1 MRKLGF
7 AEMNAFVATA
17 ERSSFAKAAVYL
29 GISRSALS
37 ETIRGLEEKLGVRL
51 LNRTTRSVA
60 LTEVGE
66 RLLAE
71 LRPALDSFEAAVE
84 SVNVFRDKP
93 GGQLRL
99 TVPRPAAKTVIEPIL
114 SKFLAAYP
122 AISIEIITD
131 SGLTDIVRDRF
142 DAGIRP
148 GHRVGRDMIA
158 VRVGEDAP
166 HHRRISGLSAPTPR
180 SEDSW
185 RSAVTQLHPHA
196 LCERRHA
203 TLGVRKARKEHG
215 GPGQRLAHRQRWRP
229 RAPRGAGRHRHSPP
243 AAQQD
248 RRSRRQE
255 AARTA
260 AGRLGAAL
268 GRFLSLLSQ
277 SKASSCGSQG
287 LRRLHQGAFTSRWR
301 PPILINSRLRRSPG
315 CHVSAS
321 WRVLFFRTPISGD
334 SYGRDRDDGTFP
346 GLRHCDFG
354 RRLCRPHG
362 RAQTHSKKARTA
374 HRARQ
379 CFRSVSGTRA
389 AAGEHCG
396 AGRATDPVD
405 LGVP

>member
-7 AEMNAFVATA
+7 TEMNAFVAIA
-17 ERSSFAKAAVYL
+17 ERSSFAKAAIHL

-148 GHRVGRDMIA
+148 GHRVERDMIA
-158 VRVGEDAP
+158 VRVGEDA
-166 HHRRISGLSAPTPR
+166 RPTVVASP
-180 SEDSW
+180 DY
-185 RSAVTQLHPHA
+185 L
-196 LCERRHA
+196 RRH
-203 TLGVRKARKEHG
+203 GRPKAPVDLQAHNCIRMRFASGAMQPWVFEKRGKSLEVLVKG
-215 GPGQRLAHRQRWRP
+215 SLIVNDGDLAIRAALDGMGIARLPLSSVDVHVGKKRLVPLLEDWKHRSVGFYLYYP
-229 RAPRGAGRHRHSPP
+229 
-243 AAQQD
+243 
-248 RRSRRQE
+248 SRRQVP
-255 AARTA
+255 
-260 AGRLGAAL
+260 AAL
-268 GRFLSLLSQ
+268 
-277 SKASSCGSQG
+277 KAFVDFIKAHSRTGG
-287 LRRLHQGAFTSRWR
+287 ALH
-301 PPILINSRLRRSPG
+301 P
-315 CHVSAS
+315 
-321 WRVLFFRTPISGD
+321 D
-334 SYGRDRDDGTFP
+334 
-346 GLRHCDFG
+346 
-354 RRLCRPHG
+354 
-362 RAQTHSKKARTA
+362 K
-374 HRARQ
+374 
-379 CFRSVSGTRA
+379 
-389 AAGEHCG
+389 
-396 AGRATDPVD
+396 
-405 LGVP
+405 